1 MKYTNV
7 ELCRENYLKNLHDGS
22 RGANLSSETK
32 IDRSRI
38 FGVIGIIV
46 ALVGIIS
53 IALGWIGA
61 DFTAPLNISYSGSW
75 NGIDIFDWDTDDFQQ
90 YIPVIIAV
98 ISALSLIL
106 FAVGMIK
113 PKSKIGYVPAVL
125 GIIVIIL
132 AIVEYMWITGDIA
145 DVIPDIGISAIVK
158 LSVSVGAGLYV
169 AIVSGVLSLIFGIL
183 SEKA

>member
-7 ELCRENYLKNLHDGS
+7 ELYGENYLKNLHDGY
-22 RGANLSSETK
+22 RGANVSSETK
-32 IDRSRI
+32 MDKSRI

-61 DFTAPLNISYSGSW
+61 DATILGSSHSEDW
-75 NGIDIFDWDTDDFQQ
+75 SGIDIFNWDTDDFQQ
-90 YIPVIIAV
+90 YIPVIIAA

-106 FAVGMIK
+106 FAVGMVK
-113 PKSKIGYVPAVL
+113 PKSKIGYVPAIL
-125 GIIVIIL
+125 GIVVIIL
-132 AIVEYMWITGDIA
+132 AVVEYMWITGDIA
-145 DVIPDIGISAIVK
+145 DIIPDFDFGSIAK
-158 LSVSVGAGLYV
+158 LTVSVGAGLYL
-169 AIVSGVLSLIFGIL
+169 AIASGVLSLIFGIL

>member
-7 ELCRENYLKNLHDGS
+7 ELYGENYLKNLHDGC

-32 IDRSRI
+32 MDKSRI

-61 DFTAPLNISYSGSW
+61 DATILGSSHSEDW

-106 FAVGMIK
+106 FAVGIVK
-113 PKSKIGYVPAVL
+113 PKSKIGYVPAIL

-145 DVIPDIGISAIVK
+145 EIVPGFDLGELVK

>member
-32 IDRSRI
+32 IGRSRI

-61 DFTAPLNISYSGSW
+61 DATLLGSSYSEDWS
-75 NGIDIFDWDTDDFQQ
+75 GIDIFDWDTDDFQQ

-106 FAVGMIK
+106 FAVGMVK
-113 PKSKIGYVPAVL
+113 PKSKIGYVPAIL

-132 AIVEYMWITGDIA
+132 AIVEYMWITGNIV
-145 DVIPDIGISAIVK
+145 DVIPDIDLGEFAK

>member
-7 ELCRENYLKNLHDGS
+7 ELCGESYLKSVYWGS
-22 RGANLSSETK
+22 RGANLSSEIK
-32 IDRSRI
+32 MDRSRI

-46 ALVGIIS
+46 ALIGIIS

-61 DFTAPLNISYSGSW
+61 DATILGTSHSETWS
-75 NGIDIFDWDTDDFQQ
+75 GIDIFDWDTDDFQQ

-106 FAVGMIK
+106 FAVGMVK
-113 PKSKIGYVPAVL
+113 PGSKIGYVPAIL
-125 GIIVIIL
+125 GIFVIIL
-132 AIVEYMWITGDIA
+132 AIVEYMWITGDVA
-145 DVIPDIGISAIVK
+145 DIIPDFDFGSIAK
-158 LSVSVGAGLYV
+158 LSISVGIGLYL
-169 AIVSGVLSLIFGIL
+169 AIASGVLSLIFGIL

>member
-32 IDRSRI
+32 IDKSRI

-61 DFTAPLNISYSGSW
+61 DATLLGSSYSEDWS
-75 NGIDIFDWDTDDFQQ
+75 GIDIFDWDTDDFQQ

-106 FAVGMIK
+106 FAVGMVK
-113 PKSKIGYVPAVL
+113 PKSKIGYVPAIL

-132 AIVEYMWITGDIA
+132 TIVEYMWITGNIV
-145 DVIPDIGISAIVK
+145 DVIPDIDLGEFAK

>member
-1 MKYTNV
+1 M
-7 ELCRENYLKNLHDGS
+7 
-22 RGANLSSETK
+22 SSETK
-32 IDRSRI
+32 IDKSRI

-46 ALVGIIS
+46 ALIGIIS

-61 DFTAPLNISYSGSW
+61 DATILGSSHSEDW
-75 NGIDIFDWDTDDFQQ
+75 SGIDILDWDTDDFQQ

-106 FAVGMIK
+106 FAVGMVK
-113 PKSKIGYVPAVL
+113 PKSKIGYVPAVF
-125 GIIVIIL
+125 GIIVVIL
-132 AIVEYMWITGDIA
+132 AIVEYMWITGNIV
-145 DVIPDIGISAIVK
+145 DVIPDIDFGEFAK